1 MYRWAILSRDWPV
14 NSIIIV
20 TLSQEQS
27 QGAPEAP
34 ARIRISAE
42 ILASTNLPSHM
53 TPARLANHVGDWKQV
68 RCSSSRGRRDCPEEP
83 AESCG
88 APLFPGHGRDGQKV
102 LDVRGKQV
110 HTPASQTRAALSA
123 ADLRCVVVCAG
134 SMGPPGRGDQQR
146 EYSSATDELSPVSI
160 QSLDHHPSG
169 EDLSHGVEEESNFK
183 QLMLQVKADPVLATS
198 GLSEGFYYK
207 VCIKI

>member
-1 MYRWAILSRDWPV
+1 MLVTGSRCVALAVEAGAIAPKSRPRAAAHLS
-14 NSIIIV
+14 S
-20 TLSQEQS
+20 L
-27 QGAPEAP
+27 
-34 ARIRISAE
+34 
-42 ILASTNLPSHM
+42 
-53 TPARLANHVGDWKQV
+53 
-68 RCSSSRGRRDCPEEP
+68 
-83 AESCG
+83 
-88 APLFPGHGRDGQKV
+88 GHGRVCQKV

-169 EDLSHGVEEESNFK
+169 EDLWPGVEEESNFK